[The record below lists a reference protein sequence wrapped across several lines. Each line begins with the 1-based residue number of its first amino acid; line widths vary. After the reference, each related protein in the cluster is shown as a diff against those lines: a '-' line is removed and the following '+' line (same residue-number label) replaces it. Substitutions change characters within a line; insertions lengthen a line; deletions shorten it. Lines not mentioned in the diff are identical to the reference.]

1 MVLLLIYNFCA
12 CLSKNQQFPILILTF
27 IHIEWPVIIKYSD
40 KVTKKIKTSIKY
52 LRVLHKHYLGI

>member
-12 CLSKNQQFPILILTF
+12 CLSKNQQFPVLILTF

-40 KVTKKIKTSIKY
+40 KLTKKSK
-52 LRVLHKHYLGI
+52 LL